1 MDYIKPL
8 HNDGTIA
15 DSLYKYIY
23 PTSSTAPKFYGLPKI
38 HKPDIPLRPI
48 TSSRGSIT
56 YNLSKHLAQI
66 LAPIVGK
73 TDSFIKN
80 SVHLVERLSGVK
92 LEQDECILSYDVSAL
107 FTSVPV
113 EESLNIILEKL
124 TADTTLSERTVFTA
138 QQVVD
143 LLRIVL
149 TTTCFKYNGD
159 F

>member
-1 MDYIKPL
+1 M
-8 HNDGTIA
+8 
-15 DSLYKYIY
+15 
-23 PTSSTAPKFYGLPKI
+23 
-38 HKPDIPLRPI
+38 
-48 TSSRGSIT
+48 
-56 YNLSKHLAQI
+56 
-66 LAPIVGK
+66 APIVGK

-149 TTTCFKYNGD
+149 TTTYFKYNGD
-159 F
+159 FYIQVDRAAMGSPVSPIVANIFMEWFEQRALTTFQAPLASGDITLTMRSPL